1 MDAPSFEGLSPIIA
15 SGVATFFVGL
25 AAVNKW
31 FDLQKNET
39 TQVSILQA
47 DRDDWKEKAE
57 QFEAKA
63 EAAWSTVNQ
72 LNKDLTD
79 LKVSNARMSEQ
90 LETLRQRNAELS
102 QQIQEFMRSQNG
114 RTNPQNVG

>member
-39 TQVSILQA
+39 TQVAIIQA

-57 QFEAKA
+57 AFEIKA
-63 EAAWSTVNQ
+63 EQAWSTVNQ
-72 LNKDLTD
+72 LNRDLTE
-79 LKVSNARMSEQ
+79 LKVSNGIMTEQ
-90 LETLRQRNAELS
+90 LSQLRQRNAELS
-102 QQIQEFMRSQNG
+102 QQLQEFMRLQNA
-114 RTNPQNVG
+114 RANT

>member
-1 MDAPSFEGLSPIIA
+1 MDTPTLEGLSPIIA

-57 QFEAKA
+57 AFELKA
-63 EAAWSTVNQ
+63 ESAWATVNQ
-72 LNKDLTD
+72 LNRDLTE
-79 LKVSNARMSEQ
+79 LKVSNGIMTEQ
-90 LETLRQRNAELS
+90 LSQLRQQNGELR
-102 QQIQEFMRSQNG
+102 QQLQEFMRSQNG
-114 RTNPQNVG
+114 RSNT

>member
-39 TQVSILQA
+39 TQVAIIQA

-57 QFEAKA
+57 AFEIKA
-63 EAAWSTVNQ
+63 EQAWSTVNK
-72 LNKDLTD
+72 LNSDLTE
-79 LKVSNARMSEQ
+79 LKISNARMSEQ
-90 LETLRQRNAELS
+90 LDTLRQRNGELT
-102 QQIQEFMRSQNG
+102 QQIQEFMRSQNA
-114 RTNPQNVG
+114 RANS

>member
-39 TQVSILQA
+39 TQVAIIQA
-47 DRDDWKEKAE
+47 DRDDWKLKAEAFEIKAE
-57 QFEAKA
+57 Q
-63 EAAWSTVNQ
+63 AWSTVNK
-72 LNKDLTD
+72 LNADLTE

-90 LETLRQRNAELS
+90 LDTLRQRNSDLS
-102 QQIQEFMRSQNG
+102 QQIQEFMRLQNA
-114 RTNPQNVG
+114 RTNS

>member
-39 TQVSILQA
+39 TQVAIIQA
-47 DRDDWKEKAE
+47 DRDDWKVKAEAFEVKAE
-57 QFEAKA
+57 QAWATVDNLKA
-63 EAAWSTVNQ
+63 
-72 LNKDLTD
+72 DLSE
-79 LKVSNARMSEQ
+79 LKVSNARLTEQ
-90 LETLRQRNAELS
+90 LNNLRERNAELT
-102 QQIQEFMRSQNG
+102 QQIQEFMRTQNA
-114 RTNPQNVG
+114 RANS